1 MKNGEQ
7 LLMVMMICGTA
18 LFGCASQ
25 EVEEVEEPK
34 TEQKVEVKK
43 PEKVTYNDMIEAIE
57 WEMVQDEYGDTT
69 VTGKLTNTSD
79 KEIEYIEIEYKF
91 VLDGVTVESSFT
103 NAVNIEPNE
112 TIRVEIYTCE
122 EFNTMQVK
130 DSEAD
135 EWITVD
141 VVVQQVEEKPI
152 EQEVTEQE
160 ITKPVEEVE
169 EEPVAQA
176 EENGI
181 WGDSEPQ
188 YEDLQTTKIKLVE
201 DSDDKVL
208 MLYDG
213 TILDYANDVIK
224 ETNGESVDYELTSQ
238 LLMVGFCSIGEPE
251 KPFTLVDKEGTV
263 IYSYL
268 NGEPVENG
276 LEKLQ

>member
-1 MKNGEQ
+1 MKNCKG
-7 LLMVMMICGTA
+7 LLVAMVVCGTA

-25 EVEEVEEPK
+25 EVEKVEEPK

-112 TIRVEIYTCE
+112 TIRIEIYTCE

-141 VVVQQVEEKPI
+141 VVVQQVEEEPI
-152 EQEVTEQE
+152 EQEPVKQEPTE
-160 ITKPVEEVE
+160 PVAEVE
-169 EEPVAQA
+169 EEPVIEA

-188 YEDLQTTKIKLVE
+188 YEDLQTTKIKLIE
-201 DSDDKVL
+201 DSDNKVL
-208 MLYDG
+208 MLYNG
-213 TILDYANDVIK
+213 TILDYMNDVAK
-224 ETNGESVDYELTSQ
+224 ETNGESVEYELTSQ
-238 LLMVGFCSIGEPE
+238 LLMVAFYSLGEPE
-251 KPFTLVDKEGTV
+251 KAFTLADKEGVV
-263 IYSYL
+263 IYSYID
-268 NGEPVENG
+268 GEPVENG
-276 LEKLQ
+276 LENLQ